1 MMLTTWPDEISE
13 NISFSDSYVSEFPN
27 NKGIKVAHL
36 NVRSM
41 RNKAVELQQV
51 LLNNPHDILCLS
63 ETWLDEH
70 SSDDMVSV
78 SGYKFERKDRG
89 ANGGGV
95 GCYIKDRYTYVRRF
109 DLESDEIELMWLEI
123 KLVNTK
129 SLFVGVTYRK
139 PSQHRR

>member
-1 MMLTTWPDEISE
+1 
-13 NISFSDSYVSEFPN
+13 
-27 NKGIKVAHL
+27 
-36 NVRSM
+36 
-41 RNKAVELQQV
+41 
-51 LLNNPHDILCLS
+51 
-63 ETWLDEH
+63 
-70 SSDDMVSV
+70 MVSV

-129 SLFVGVTYRK
+129 SLFCRGHLPET
-139 PSQHRR
+139 